1 MPVKIVP
8 EYLTWKGE
16 STDDNWYDESNWYQS
31 TKEELYFEGWDD
43 GTGADTDANGSD
55 DVEKAFSPLYFTKI
69 TIPVGKELALE
80 SPDVSQITVG
90 SKTYDVLNSWTSE
103 GDGSDSIRYEMAVD
117 ANGDI
122 VPYYINKVS
131 EIYFKPE
138 ATLMNQ
144 HYLDYQKAWVDFE
157 MEKGEKYWLSSP
169 LKDVFAGDMY
179 APTETGRQTTPAFT
193 DITYTDIKDKGNY
206 NRWNPAFYQK
216 AWDKGVTYYTESDGS
231 KSETVSAVQSN
242 WSIEYNDVNV
252 PYTLGKGFYASVEGE
267 FTGDNGDGVA
277 LVRLPK
283 ADKSYSYYTKAAD
296 FSSIA
301 DRTYAGKL
309 ADGNITV
316 TLSDGD
322 AATVSPDPD
331 GDGTH
336 FLVGNPYMTYLDM
349 NVFFNMNQ
357 NLEKKFWTLVRNS
370 TSVGTPDVTVWSEA
384 NGYHDHTGEGTQ
396 SYVAPMTA
404 FFVELSDNAG
414 NDKTIEFTT
423 AMMAAKPTTTDNV
436 YTKSYSASNP
446 ILTLTAERG
455 ETRSVARLLTS
466 DKGHDA
472 YEASEDAVILLD
484 SELDAPMVY
493 TVAGDVAAQFNTMQ
507 SIKNVPLGVYADK
520 GEEVELTIRGISQ
533 FAEKLYLYDAVTKQ
547 STPLDDDSYTF
558 RVTGPS
564 HGRFTLTSQNRI
576 SAESDICVYSPT
588 PGQLLVMSSPEEPLQ
603 RVQVYDMSGRMVTS
617 RDNIRNTTCQLT
629 VPSGIYVVYAENE
642 TGNVRVKVRV
652 R

>member
-1 MPVKIVP
+1 
-8 EYLTWKGE
+8 
-16 STDDNWYDESNWYQS
+16 
-31 TKEELYFEGWDD
+31 
-43 GTGADTDANGSD
+43 
-55 DVEKAFSPLYFTKI
+55 
-69 TIPVGKELALE
+69 
-80 SPDVSQITVG
+80 
-90 SKTYDVLNSWTSE
+90 
-103 GDGSDSIRYEMAVD
+103 
-117 ANGDI
+117 
-122 VPYYINKVS
+122 
-131 EIYFKPE
+131 
-138 ATLMNQ
+138 
-144 HYLDYQKAWVDFE
+144 
-157 MEKGEKYWLSSP
+157 
-169 LKDVFAGDMY
+169 
-179 APTETGRQTTPAFT
+179 
-193 DITYTDIKDKGNY
+193 
-206 NRWNPAFYQK
+206 
-216 AWDKGVTYYTESDGS
+216 
-231 KSETVSAVQSN
+231 
-242 WSIEYNDVNV
+242 
-252 PYTLGKGFYASVEGE
+252 
-267 FTGDNGDGVA
+267 
-277 LVRLPK
+277 
-283 ADKSYSYYTKAAD
+283 
-296 FSSIA
+296 
-301 DRTYAGKL
+301 
-309 ADGNITV
+309 
-316 TLSDGD
+316 
-322 AATVSPDPD
+322 
-331 GDGTH
+331 
-336 FLVGNPYMTYLDM
+336 
-349 NVFFNMNQ
+349 
-357 NLEKKFWTLVRNS
+357 
-370 TSVGTPDVTVWSEA
+370 
-384 NGYHDHTGEGTQ
+384 
-396 SYVAPMTA
+396 MTA

-414 NDKTIEFTT
+414 DNKTIKFTT

-617 RDNIRNTTCQLT
+617 RDNVRNTTCQLT

>member
-1 MPVKIVP
+1 M
-8 EYLTWKGE
+8 YRQ
-16 STDDNWYDESNWYQS
+16 D
-31 TKEELYFEGWDD
+31 
-43 GTGADTDANGSD
+43 
-55 DVEKAFSPLYFTKI
+55 
-69 TIPVGKELALE
+69 
-80 SPDVSQITVG
+80 
-90 SKTYDVLNSWTSE
+90 
-103 GDGSDSIRYEMAVD
+103 
-117 ANGDI
+117 
-122 VPYYINKVS
+122 
-131 EIYFKPE
+131 
-138 ATLMNQ
+138 
-144 HYLDYQKAWVDFE
+144 YLDYEKAWVDFE
-157 MEKGEKYWLSSP
+157 MEAGKPYWMSAP
-169 LKDVFAGDMY
+169 LQNVYAGDMY
-179 APTETGRQTTPAFT
+179 APSDNGRQETAAFT
-193 DITYTDIKDKGNY
+193 DITYKGKHEKATTNS
-206 NRWNPAFYQK
+206 RWKPAFYQK
-216 AWDKGVTYYTESDGS
+216 AWDKAIRYAASDADDNG
-231 KSETVSAVQSN
+231 EPTDDEIANINAVKSN
-242 WSIEYNDVNV
+242 WSIEYNDVTV
-252 PYTLGKGFYASVEGE
+252 PYSLGKGFYSLVEYKNTNGT
-267 FTGDNGDGVA
+267 TGNV

-283 ADKSYSYYTKAAD
+283 ADTEYKYETKTRALTDIEKS
-296 FSSIA
+296 SSG
-301 DRTYAGKL
+301 RL
-309 ADGNITV
+309 ADGSISID
-316 TLSDGD
+316 LSKEDTGMTQED
-322 AATVSPDPD
+322 VD

-336 FLVGNPYMTYLDM
+336 FLVGNPYMAYLDM
-349 NVFFNMNQ
+349 KAFFDNNP
-357 NLEKKFWTLVRNS
+357 NLNRKFWTLDRKEGSIV
-370 TSVGTPDVTVWSEA
+370 VGTPDISDWSGSDV
-384 NGYHDHTGEGTQ
+384 NGYHDHTNGTTQ

-404 FFVELSDNAG
+404 FFVELKENVTT
-414 NDKTIEFTT
+414 KTIEFTT
-423 AMMAAKPTTTDNV
+423 DMMAAKPTTTDNV

-472 YEASEDAVILLD
+472 YEASEDAVLLLD

-493 TVAGDVAAQFNTMQ
+493 TVAGDVAAQFNTLR

-588 PGQLLVMSSPEEPLQ
+588 LGQLLVMSAPEEPLQ

-629 VPSGIYVVYAENE
+629 APSGIYVVYAENE